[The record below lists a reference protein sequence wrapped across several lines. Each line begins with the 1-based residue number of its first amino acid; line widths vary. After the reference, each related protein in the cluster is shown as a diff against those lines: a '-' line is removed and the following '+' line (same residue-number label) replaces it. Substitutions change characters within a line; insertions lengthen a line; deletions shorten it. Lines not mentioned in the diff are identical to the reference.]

1 MLPKDRRPVHPGEI
15 IRYEYLVPYKM
26 TQQQLADAIGV
37 TRVRVNEIILGK
49 RSVSTDT
56 AYRLA
61 KFFNT
66 TPDFWINLQVNL
78 DMWITL
84 QSHKQEYENIKSVA

>member
-1 MLPKDRRPVHPGEI
+1 MLPKDRKPVHPGEI